1 VRYLVDPKRA
11 GRVKTT
17 LTKKLLARLNLAPDK
32 VMFPKAD
39 NR

>member
-1 VRYLVDPKRA
+1 VDPKRA
-11 GRVKTT
+11 GRVKTE
-17 LTKKLLARLNLAPDK
+17 LTKKLLAKLNAAPNK